1 MPKEKRV
8 RAIITLETFLKNVER
23 KNGFF
28 VHFANMNDG
37 KREWNSEVSI
47 IDTDVFLMGA
57 LTVEEYFGEEAKELF
72 EQIYGRVDF
81 FRSIRTVRRTCSA
94 WGTATNGDL
103 WGHWDTYV
111 DNSHFKK

>member
-8 RAIITLETFLKNVER
+8 RAIRTLETFLKNVEQ

-47 IDTDVFLMGA
+47 INTDVFLMGA
-57 LTVEEYFGEEAKELF
+57 LTVEKYFGEEAKELF
-72 EQIYGRVDF
+72 EQIYGRVGF
-81 FRSIRTVRRTCSA
+81 FRSIRTVRSTCSPC
-94 WGTATNGDL
+94 GTATNGDL
-103 WGHWDTYV
+103 VGHRDTYV
-111 DNSHFKK
+111 DNPHFKK